1 MQSLLNFSV
10 FFLFSYNVFALQNYI
25 QKIPGTQENLNF
37 IFIEGGGF
45 LMGSKKSEKGHFG
58 DEGPV
63 HEVKISPF
71 WMSEIEIPWDIYNF
85 FISREIDN
93 YQIKYTKAHEVN
105 IEIDAVS
112 SATTPYVEMSF
123 GMGVE
128 NYPAIC
134 MTQYAAVKFCEW
146 LSALT
151 GEFYRLPTEAEW
163 EYACRAETNSS
174 FSFGNNIEDL
184 NQYGWF
190 KSNSNESYNKVKQKK
205 PNPWGLYDMHGNVS
219 EWTLDQ
225 YISTIYKTR
234 KAVTIDPFVVP
245 KKIYPKTV
253 RGGSWMDSPLR
264 LRSAS
269 RRPSSKKW
277 KKRDPQIP
285 KSKWWHTDAP
295 FVGIRVVRPL
305 NTPSEEQQKKYWNY

>member
-1 MQSLLNFSV
+1 MRSLKSISIA
-10 FFLFSYNVFALQNYI
+10 FLFSLNIYALQDYSQNIY
-25 QKIPGTQENLNF
+25 GTQEKLNF
-37 IFIEGGGF
+37 IFIEGGTF
-45 LMGSKKSEKGHFG
+45 LMGSPKSEKGHFG
-58 DEGPV
+58 DEGPL
-63 HEVKISPF
+63 HQVKVSPF
-71 WMSEIEIPWDIYNF
+71 WMSEIEITWNIYNLF
-85 FISREIDN
+85 VSREIDN
-93 YQIKYTKAHEVN
+93 SQVNYSKKNEIN

-128 NYPAIC
+128 NFPAIC

-151 GEFYRLPTEAEW
+151 GKFYRLPTEAEW
-163 EYACRAETNSS
+163 EYACRSGTNSLY
-174 FSFGNNIEDL
+174 SFGDNIEDL
-184 NQYGWF
+184 NQYGWS
-190 KSNSNESYNKVKQKK
+190 KSNSNESYHKVKQKK
-205 PNPWGLYDMHGNVS
+205 PNPRGLYDMHGNVS

-225 YISTIYKTR
+225 YIPTIYKMR
-234 KAVTIDPFVVP
+234 KGLTVNPFEIP

-253 RGGSWMDSPLR
+253 RGGSWMDNPSR

-285 KSKWWHTDAP
+285 KSLWWHTDAP
-295 FVGIRVVRPL
+295 FVGIRVIRPL
-305 NTPSEEQQKKYWNY
+305 NTPSIDQQKKYWNY